1 MKKAISICVLL
12 FWGGSLLAANSLS
25 AAKVIHV
32 IVALCD
38 NKYQGIVPVPEKIG
52 NGQDPA
58 NNLYWGCGYGVKTF
72 FKKSSE
78 WKLIA
83 TRKTAGT
90 ILERIVFKHTTQN
103 VYLIADA
110 YNGMNIKE
118 ATVTFFQSLAGSK
131 KDTLQIGS
139 ETIGINGYAAL
150 VAYVGHDGLMD
161 FSLNEKFINTDNK
174 KRDAIMLAC
183 VSKKYFATHL
193 AATGANPILWSTGL
207 MSPEAYTL
215 KAAINGYLS
224 GSSAEGIRSYAATAY
239 NAYQKCGIKGAM
251 RLLVTGW

>member
-78 WKLIA
+78 WKLIS
-83 TRKTAGT
+83 TKKMAGT

-118 ATVTFFQSLAGSK
+118 ATVAFFQSLAGSK
-131 KDTLQIGS
+131 KDTLQIGN

-161 FSLNEKFINTDNK
+161 FSLNEKFANTDNK

-183 VSKKYFATHL
+183 VSKKYFATHI
-193 AATGANPILWSTGL
+193 AATGANPLLWSTGL

-224 GSSAEGIRSYAATAY
+224 GSSAESIRSYAATAY
-239 NAYQKCGIKGAM
+239 NTYQKCGIKGAM